1 MGDNL
6 GQVRL
11 GSASVNV
18 MARYDSESKGTMASL
33 RDLSLPFMGAESVGN
48 IGDIL
53 VQGGRNSLDHE
64 GGKRVLTV
72 SANYQGMDVVGAVG
86 NAKTALELQ
95 RLPTGVTLSF
105 EGNYK
110 SQKENSQKT
119 GPGIHAWNRNDF

>member
-95 RLPTGVTLSF
+95 RLPTG
-105 EGNYK
+105 
-110 SQKENSQKT
+110 
-119 GPGIHAWNRNDF
+119 